1 MKLLNTWNLPV
12 KAGFLAL
19 SLFAVQQAPAKPRSW
34 ESEKP
39 IQSAVVEVRDFKNLG
54 LYLYSPQNAPYLTF
68 SRLDAA
74 LRKRCRIL
82 QFAMNAGMY
91 HADFSPVGLYIENGQ
106 QLRGLNKAKHG
117 FGNFFIQP
125 NGVLAWNDQK
135 ALIQTTDAFQRNHFK
150 ARYATQS
157 GPMLVINGRINA
169 NFLQDASSYKIR
181 NGVGIKDQ
189 KLYFVISREP
199 VTFYQFASY
208 FKDSLKTDNA
218 LYLDGSISSIYSSS
232 LNLHDASP
240 DLGPMLAYSEPSACK

>member
-1 MKLLNTWNLPV
+1 MK
-12 KAGFLAL
+12 ASFLVL
-19 SLFAVQQAPAKPRSW
+19 SLFAVQQAPAKLRSW

-54 LYLYSPQNAPYLTF
+54 LYLYSPQNTPYLRF

-74 LRKRCRIL
+74 LRKGCRIL

-125 NGVLAWNDQK
+125 NGVLAW
-135 ALIQTTDAFQRNHFK
+135 
-150 ARYATQS
+150 
-157 GPMLVINGRINA
+157 
-169 NFLQDASSYKIR
+169 
-181 NGVGIKDQ
+181 
-189 KLYFVISREP
+189 

-218 LYLDGSISSIYSSS
+218 LYLDGSISSLYSSG
-232 LNLHDASP
+232 LNLHDASR